1 MLEEKTKHKEAP
13 LRCQL
18 LFLPRKKG
26 NKKPASTFHLCE
38 KQHRKENSETG
49 GPVASWRREGR
60 NRIGEESR
68 RGPGGSN
75 GGTNTCVWLL

>member
-1 MLEEKTKHKEAP
+1 MLEEKAKCKEAP

-60 NRIGEESR
+60 NRIGR
-68 RGPGGSN
+68 RVGGDQV
-75 GGTNTCVWLL
+75 GAMGAPTPVWLL